1 MKKIT
6 QAISD
11 LSRFQK
17 QITMA
22 FADSLV
28 LLFAM
33 WVAFSMRLGVI
44 YHPTDDIFWLIV
56 FSPIIA
62 IPVFIKFG
70 LYRAIVRYIGF
81 KALWA
86 VLQAVSLY
94 SILWAA
100 LVLLSGVQGVPR
112 SVTIINW
119 VVAILLIGGGRM
131 IARWWFSGHFASFQS
146 TSESKQNVVIYGAG
160 TAGVQLVSVLNYGHD
175 YKIVA
180 FIDDNKDIQN
190 HHINGLPV
198 ISLDKFSS
206 KINELNVQQILL
218 AIPSASHERRKQILQ
233 MLEVLPVHVRTL
245 PSLSEIADGK
255 IKLEDIKEVELEDLL
270 GRDSVQPD
278 KTLFDACIKSKSVM
292 VTGAGGSIGS
302 ELCRQIIT
310 RQPEKLILFESSE
323 YNLYKIEQEL
333 EKVINKE
340 NLNILLVPILGDVT
354 NYEQVSN
361 KITQHSINTIYHA
374 AAYKHVPLVEHNV
387 VAGLYNNVFG
397 TYRSAKAAMDNN
409 VETFILI
416 STDKAVR
423 PTNVMGASKRFAEL
437 VLQGLAT
444 HTHKT
449 KFSMVRFGNV
459 LGSSGSVVP
468 LFRQQIKQGGPLTV
482 THKDIIRYFMTIPEA
497 SQLVIQAGAMGLMG
511 KGGDVFV
518 LDMGEPVKISDLATK
533 MIHIMGFSIK
543 DEHNLDGDIEIQ
555 YTGLRPGEKLYE
567 ELLIGNNPVGTSH
580 PLIMRAEEELFEWS
594 EMEGFLSQLDEAI
607 SKFDSESIIT
617 LLKKVVSGYN
627 PSSSVGDAKVTSK
640 NNSAP
645 VVELNKYQSKQDN

>member
-6 QAISD
+6 QFVSG

-17 QITMA
+17 QLTMA
-22 FADSLV
+22 LADSLV
-28 LLFAM
+28 LLFSM
-33 WVAFSMRLGVI
+33 WVAFSMRLGVM
-44 YHPTDDIFWLIV
+44 YHPTDDILWLIV

-310 RQPEKLILFESSE
+310 RQPKKLILFESSE

-333 EKVINKE
+333 ENEIKNE
-340 NLNILLVPILGDVT
+340 NLNISLIPILGDVT

-361 KITQHSINTIYHA
+361 KITQYSINTIYHA

-468 LFRQQIKQGGPLTV
+468 LFRQQIKQGGPVTV

-511 KGGDVFV
+511 NGGDVFV

-617 LLKKVVSGYN
+617 LLKKVVSGYK
-627 PSSSVGDAKVTSK
+627 PSSNVDDVEVTPDNETTSVISLD
-640 NNSAP
+640 
-645 VVELNKYQSKQDN
+645 KYQN